1 MTKPLSQEQKCN
13 YDQTNLYLSYVYNV
27 TNTLLQVKLWTYS
40 YSSTKSKY
48 VVFFVLFF
56 YLLFMPVL
64 IFQNFGSTKNWYFWF
79 RKVFSIADSTANIV
93 CKSKKRMKILLL
105 RIFMLIKIS
114 KVFSTRQK
122 KIGNREKID
131 LKGMHQV

>member
-64 IFQNFGSTKNWYFWF
+64 IFQNFGSIKNWYFWF